1 MQNNIEEILQANA
14 IVPVV
19 TIQNEGEI
27 DSIYQ
32 KLISRGIHCIE
43 ITLRTEYAFE
53 AIAEF
58 KKRYGSEFK
67 VGVGTVIKSEQV
79 EKCKALNVDFIVS
92 PGLTTDLAH
101 ELHESK
107 IAFLPG
113 AITPSEIIAGQ
124 ELGVQFFKFFP
135 ANLFGGIETLKAYES
150 VFKGVKFCPTGGINE
165 TNYQEFLKLENV
177 VSVGG
182 TWVLK

>member
-14 IVPVV
+14 IIPVV

-27 DSIYQ
+27 DVIYQ
-32 KLISRGIHCIE
+32 TLSSKGIHCIE

-58 KKRYGSEFK
+58 KKRYGSEFR

-92 PGLTTDLAH
+92 PGLTADLAH

-165 TNYQEFLKLENV
+165 TNYQDFLKLENV

>member
-14 IVPVV
+14 IIPVV

-27 DSIYQ
+27 DVLYQ
-32 KLISRGIHCIE
+32 TLSSKGIHCIE

-58 KKRYGSEFK
+58 KKRYGSEFR

-79 EKCKALNVDFIVS
+79 EKCKVLNVDFIVS
-92 PGLTTDLAH
+92 PGLTADLAH

-107 IAFLPG
+107 IPFLPG
-113 AITPSEIIAGQ
+113 AITPSEIITGQ

-165 TNYQEFLKLENV
+165 TNYQDFLKLENV